1 METEMTMRDLAG
13 DPLIAMMMRADGIG
27 QDELSSLLQT
37 VARQEVERLQQRLRQ
52 VSADEF
58 YTRLD
63 KALEM
68 RLRAA
73 RRLT

>member
-52 VSADEF
+52 ASADEF

-63 KALEM
+63 KALET